1 MTNDNA
7 AGRADPVRPAAR
19 LEGTHMARKPA
30 VRDDVAEM
38 DAPEVDRVTMPSIRA
53 DGTPDQSDG
62 FFVIEA

>member
-1 MTNDNA
+1 
-7 AGRADPVRPAAR
+7 
-19 LEGTHMARKPA
+19 MARKPA

-38 DAPEVDRVTMPSIRA
+38 DAPEDDRVTMPSIRA